1 MKQTSLQILMLW
13 FCLGI
18 LLCPVTELIAAGG
31 EAGEEIEPPYSLNKC
46 LLRGEELFRKNNY
59 GEALIFYY
67 EAMPL
72 IKDKDKKTLGKLHF
86 RIGECLE
93 AVRRFDFAT
102 WHYQQAIKAP
112 IPDILVSRVIMKLEH
127 LPEMAQKEEA
137 TRLFNSAM
145 ELYQKRNIRQAID
158 DYLASLRLMPSL
170 MAKDESG
177 LIDDAVNY
185 LTYLSE
191 SRDNEPDRL
200 LKLATLLELRGDID
214 KAIETFQQIIIIY
227 PETDEA
233 RQAEGKLE
241 NFKNR
246 NTVYTEP
253 QQTKDALK
261 PFREDS
267 TQEFL
272 NEIFEFR
279 NTGVISR
286 SQENFAFTLRAENEN
301 LNIPE
306 GRFENFSITLGKG
319 RDLREF
325 NFNSENGIEQK
336 TYLFETADVKYEI
349 TFLTVNNV
357 RGYVQDLYGQEKRSV
372 NLFSEI
378 RLKLNIVSQPY

>member
-1 MKQTSLQILMLW
+1 
-13 FCLGI
+13 
-18 LLCPVTELIAAGG
+18 
-31 EAGEEIEPPYSLNKC
+31 
-46 LLRGEELFRKNNY
+46 
-59 GEALIFYY
+59 
-67 EAMPL
+67 
-72 IKDKDKKTLGKLHF
+72 
-86 RIGECLE
+86 
-93 AVRRFDFAT
+93 
-102 WHYQQAIKAP
+102 
-112 IPDILVSRVIMKLEH
+112 
-127 LPEMAQKEEA
+127 
-137 TRLFNSAM
+137 M
-145 ELYQKRNIRQAID
+145 ELYKKRNIRQAID

-191 SRDNEPDRL
+191 SRENEPDRL

-233 RQAEGKLE
+233 RQAEVKLE

-246 NTVYTEP
+246 STVYTEP

-267 TQEFL
+267 SQELL
-272 NEIFEFR
+272 NELFEFR
-279 NTGVISR
+279 NTGVVSR

-301 LNIPE
+301 INIPE
-306 GRFENFSITLGKG
+306 GRFETFSIILGKG
-319 RDLREF
+319 SDLREF
-325 NFNSENGIEQK
+325 NFDSENGIEQK
-336 TYLFETADVKYEI
+336 TYLFETARVKYEI
-349 TFLTVNNV
+349 TFLTINTV
-357 RGYVQDLYGQEKRSV
+357 RGYVQDTYGQQKRSV

>member
-1 MKQTSLQILMLW
+1 MKKTSLLILMLS
-13 FCLGI
+13 FFMGI
-18 LLCPVTELIAAGG
+18 FLCPASESLAATE
-31 EAGEEIEPPYSLNKC
+31 EYGEEIEPPYSLNKC

-72 IKDKDKKTLGKLHF
+72 TKDKKTLGKLHF

-93 AVRRFDFAT
+93 AIRRFDFAT

-145 ELYQKRNIRQAID
+145 ELYKKRNIRQAID

-191 SRDNEPDRL
+191 SRENEPDRL

-233 RQAEGKLE
+233 RQAEVKLE

-246 NTVYTEP
+246 STVYTEP

-267 TQEFL
+267 
-272 NEIFEFR
+272 
-279 NTGVISR
+279 
-286 SQENFAFTLRAENEN
+286 SQELDR
-301 LNIPE
+301 
-306 GRFENFSITLGKG
+306 K
-319 RDLREF
+319 
-325 NFNSENGIEQK
+325 
-336 TYLFETADVKYEI
+336 
-349 TFLTVNNV
+349 
-357 RGYVQDLYGQEKRSV
+357 SV
-372 NLFSEI
+372 
-378 RLKLNIVSQPY
+378 V